1 MANKV
6 YVAGVGMTKF
16 LKPRGLVDYPE
27 LGIEAGTKALIDAG
41 IKYDEV
47 QQGVAAY
54 CYGDS
59 TSGQRVFYSLGM
71 SQIPL
76 YNVNNNCSTGSTALF
91 LGKQLIEGGLSDVIL
106 CIGFEKMEPGSLKA
120 KWTDRENPLAPSL
133 KQMKEI
139 RGLANTPLACQQF
152 ANAGS
157 EYMQYG
163 AKAEDFGKIAEINHR
178 HSKHN
183 PYSQFQDEYT
193 LEQIMA
199 SPTVHG
205 PMTKLQC
212 CPTSDGAA
220 AVVLVSEKYLKSRPD
235 LADQAIEIAGQA
247 MCTDSPKLYSKS
259 SIEGVGADMTRR
271 AAKTAMGQAGITPND
286 VQVVELHD
294 CFSANELVCLDLLG
308 LSEPNKAHELVRRGD
323 ITFGGKYVV
332 NPSGG
337 LISKGHPLG
346 ATGMAQCAELTW
358 QLRGWA
364 TNRAVPHCKVALQH
378 NVGLGGAVVVT
389 VYKRADGREA
399 PHDPAVAPNSGR
411 GRIGYNPA
419 VEAREITKDDVKSI
433 RAPGSSIYSDYQL
446 DSEKFGSASQQL
458 AKATSSTQARL

>member
-1 MANKV
+1 
-6 YVAGVGMTKF
+6 MTKF

-27 LGIEAGTKALIDAG
+27 LGIEAGTKALLDAG
-41 IKYDEV
+41 ITYDDV

-91 LGKQLIEGGLSDVIL
+91 LGRQLIKGGLADCIL

-120 KWTDRENPLAPSL
+120 KWTDRENPLGPSL
-133 KQMKEI
+133 KMMEET
-139 RGLANTPLACQQF
+139 RGLANTPVACQQF
-152 ANAGS
+152 ANAGT
-157 EYMQYG
+157 EYMERYG
-163 AKAEDFGKIAEINHR
+163 AKAEDFAKIAEINHR
-178 HSKHN
+178 HSGKN
-183 PYSQFQDEYT
+183 PYSQFQDDYT
-193 LEQIMA
+193 LEQILA
-199 SPTVHG
+199 SPQIHG

-220 AVVLVSEKYLKSRPD
+220 AAVLVSEKFLNEHPD
-235 LADQAIEIAGQA
+235 LRKQAVEIAGQA
-247 MCTDSPKLYSKS
+247 MCTDSPELYSKS
-259 SIEGVGADMTRR
+259 AIEGVGSDMTRKA
-271 AAKTAMGQAGITPND
+271 AAKAFGEAGITAKD

-294 CFSANELVCLDLLG
+294 CFSANEMVCLDMLG
-308 LSEPNKAHELVRRGD
+308 LSEPNKAHELVRNGD
-323 ITFGGKYVV
+323 ITYGGKYVV

-346 ATGMAQCAELTW
+346 ATGLAQCAELTW

-364 TNRAVPHCKVALQH
+364 SNRAVPNLTAALQH

-389 VYKRADGREA
+389 VYKRADHGMAPKTEPPVKNDGR
-399 PHDPAVAPNSGR
+399 S
-411 GRIGYNPA
+411 RIGYNPA
-419 VEAREITKDDVKSI
+419 VEARGITKDDVI
-433 RAPGSSIYSDYQL
+433 RIRGKNANNYSSYQL
-446 DSEKFGSASQQL
+446 DSEKFGSAGKL
-458 AKATSSTQARL
+458 ASGKPAQARL